1 METKLNIYQRINAI
15 KSDTAIYIKKGS
27 AGQGTGVQYDE
38 VISVLAPL
46 LCKHG
51 VLITTD
57 KHGES
62 RHRITKKEAY
72 IYECDHKISYINIDD
87 PQDRFE
93 TIIEAHAQDGGD
105 KAPGKAVTYAT
116 KVSILKVFS
125 IESGDKEESR
135 AEAANT
141 DLITDEQAQELF
153 NLLVDPDSGMLNSKG
168 MRLSK
173 AYKFTLLTDI
183 KSKKFDEILKKAAK

>member
-1 METKLNIYQRINAI
+1 MSDLNIYQRINAI
-15 KSDTAIYIKKGS
+15 KEEQSIYIKKGS

-57 KHGES
+57 KHGDS
-62 RHRITKKEAY
+62 RQRETKKGAY
-72 IYECDHKISYINIDD
+72 IYECDHKITYINIDV
-87 PQDRFE
+87 PTDRFE
-93 TIIEAHAQDGGD
+93 TVIEAHAQDGGD

-135 AEAANT
+135 ADAANT
-141 DLITDEQAQELF
+141 DIITDEQASTLYG
-153 NLLVDPDSGMLNSKG
+153 LLVTGEGILSDKG
-168 MRLSK
+168 QKLAK
-173 AYKFTLLTDI
+173 AFKFGI
-183 KSKKFDEILKKAAK
+183 ISEIPAKKYDAILKKAQQ

>member
-1 METKLNIYQRINAI
+1 MSELNIYQRINEI
-15 KSDTAIYIKKGS
+15 KREQSIYIKKGS

-51 VLITTD
+51 VIITTD

-62 RHRITKKEAY
+62 RSRETKKGAY
-72 IYECDHKISYINIDD
+72 IYECDHKITYINVDKPDD
-87 PQDRFE
+87 KFE
-93 TIIEAHAQDGGD
+93 TIIESHAQDGGD

-135 AEAANT
+135 ADAANT
-141 DLITDEQAQELF
+141 DVIDDGQVGTLHA
-153 NLLVDPDSGMLNSKG
+153 LLVTSEGILNPLGLK
-168 MRLSK
+168 LSK
-173 AYKFTLLTDI
+173 AYKFSMI
-183 KSKKFDEILKKAAK
+183 SEIPAKKYDAILKKAQQ